1 MPVHS
6 LLCYGAA
13 SNNLAF
19 HFFSNWEGHVIV
31 VFSKYLQLRRA
42 SRASAARSGSK
53 GTL

>member
-31 VFSKYLQLRRA
+31 VFSKYKVGDCDSSQIP
-42 SRASAARSGSK
+42 
-53 GTL
+53 